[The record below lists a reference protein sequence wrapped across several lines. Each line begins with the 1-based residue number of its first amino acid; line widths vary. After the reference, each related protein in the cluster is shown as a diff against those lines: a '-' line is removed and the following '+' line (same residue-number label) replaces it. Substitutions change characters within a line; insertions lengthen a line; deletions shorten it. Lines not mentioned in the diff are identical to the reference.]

1 MQVMTSGIYKAPEHR
16 AVVNKTK
23 ERLSIVT
30 FCYPTPSM
38 DIAPAEK
45 LVGEGNKQVYKNMTH
60 AEYFNRFFN
69 RKLDESFIDSL
80 RL

>member
-1 MQVMTSGIYKAPEHR
+1 MTNGIYKAPEHR

-30 FCYPTPSM
+30 FCYPAPSM
-38 DIAPAEK
+38 DIAPSEK